1 MRRNATDAPPRAGS
15 LQSGEGEWA
24 GGIVG
29 LERNYEVVEELTAE
43 CEYLMEVLKSM
54 EARCSLRAHVSEFVR
69 AGRVRVLS
77 VAVPLVHSGCH
88 TWLWHV
94 AGRGDVCAN
103 TSVVISCV
111 CHMRISISHTYI
123 TCVHQYHIRT
133 SHAYINITYVYHMR
147 TSQAYITCVYHM
159 RMSLGGVPRADA
171 RGPMHSAYKDAAM
184 AKTEHKL
191 SVLKSGKS
199 EAEMKDAIG
208 FGARPCC
215 CHSASAPARLTYPAP
230 PRDRFFFT
238 TAQPFPGRA
247 CAQRRCACV
256 LVPVY

>member
-1 MRRNATDAPPRAGS
+1 LRRNATDAPPRAGS

-69 AGRVRVLS
+69 TGRVRVLS

-103 TSVVISCV
+103 TSVV
-111 CHMRISISHTYI
+111 
-123 TCVHQYHIRT
+123 
-133 SHAYINITYVYHMR
+133 
-147 TSQAYITCVYHM
+147 ITCVYHM

-230 PRDRFFFT
+230 PRDRLFFT